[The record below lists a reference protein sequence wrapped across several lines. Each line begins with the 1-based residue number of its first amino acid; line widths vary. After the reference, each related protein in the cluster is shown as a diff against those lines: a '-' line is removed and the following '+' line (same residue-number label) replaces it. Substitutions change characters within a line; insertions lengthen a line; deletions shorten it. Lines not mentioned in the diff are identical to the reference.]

1 MESAERKLAAILAMD
16 VVDYSA
22 KMSEDEQVTL
32 RNLKECRKIIEDVV
46 SSQKGR
52 IFNTAGDAFMIEF
65 ASPVNALDSAIEI
78 QKKIK
83 ERNYKVAQNE
93 HLEFRMGVNMGDIMI
108 EGENLFGEGVNIAA
122 RLEGI
127 APEGGICASEMVYSM
142 AKGKVDAV
150 FNDQGVKNLKN
161 IDDPVRVY
169 FVDENIA
176 GSKKRPRK
184 TDSSWTSF
192 NINWAIAAAI
202 ILGGVAFWV
211 FNGTQVAVDKV
222 ATPSELNT
230 LVVVPLE
237 NVGGDADQETFAM
250 GLSQELATGL
260 TRGTYGLNIIGL
272 SNIPED
278 LKTLS
283 EELGADY
290 LLSGSLRSSTEQFR
304 VTVKLIDAKSLGAI
318 WTDTYDK
325 NKSAKNI
332 FEIQDAVVEDVLD
345 TLVGNGAVLSSDLIS
360 RNQSKGTDNLSAY
373 ECVTFTKV
381 VFLKSLS
388 VSDFEQAMS
397 CLKEAV
403 ISDPKYADA
412 WARLGWLYTIAH
424 AFGFKQNDSL
434 RTDALLAL
442 DRAIAIDPGNAYA
455 FTQRAEAA
463 FHSDK
468 WKAMFEDGE
477 KALKLAPND
486 ASVLTQVGY
495 QHLWGGTCTT
505 EQIMDVD
512 AKYGKYTTGGCRWQ
526 KAVPILQKAFALDK
540 ANLEAG
546 DNYGLWW
553 VYWAKGEYEKALQVV
568 QMLSQP
574 NWVWWHMLQGLA
586 HHKLKN
592 DYAATESFNNVNEI
606 IGDRNINNIFNLY
619 THWQV
624 EVYWPLHEKI
634 FQEYNFK

>member
-283 EELGADY
+283 EEL
-290 LLSGSLRSSTEQFR
+290 
-304 VTVKLIDAKSLGAI
+304 V
-318 WTDTYDK
+318 
-325 NKSAKNI
+325 
-332 FEIQDAVVEDVLD
+332 
-345 TLVGNGAVLSSDLIS
+345 
-360 RNQSKGTDNLSAY
+360 
-373 ECVTFTKV
+373 
-381 VFLKSLS
+381 
-388 VSDFEQAMS
+388 
-397 CLKEAV
+397 
-403 ISDPKYADA
+403 
-412 WARLGWLYTIAH
+412 
-424 AFGFKQNDSL
+424 
-434 RTDALLAL
+434 
-442 DRAIAIDPGNAYA
+442 
-455 FTQRAEAA
+455 
-463 FHSDK
+463 
-468 WKAMFEDGE
+468 
-477 KALKLAPND
+477 
-486 ASVLTQVGY
+486 
-495 QHLWGGTCTT
+495 
-505 EQIMDVD
+505 
-512 AKYGKYTTGGCRWQ
+512 
-526 KAVPILQKAFALDK
+526 
-540 ANLEAG
+540 
-546 DNYGLWW
+546 
-553 VYWAKGEYEKALQVV
+553 
-568 QMLSQP
+568 
-574 NWVWWHMLQGLA
+574 
-586 HHKLKN
+586 
-592 DYAATESFNNVNEI
+592 
-606 IGDRNINNIFNLY
+606 
-619 THWQV
+619 
-624 EVYWPLHEKI
+624 
-634 FQEYNFK
+634 